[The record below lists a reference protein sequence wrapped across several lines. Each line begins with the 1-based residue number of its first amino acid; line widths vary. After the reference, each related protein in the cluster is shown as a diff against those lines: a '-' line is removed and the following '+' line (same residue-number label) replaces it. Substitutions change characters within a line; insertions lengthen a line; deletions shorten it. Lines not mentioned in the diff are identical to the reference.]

1 MSFTGSSD
9 TGFSLKMDLNEAA
22 GGHDDGFRPTELLA
36 IGTAGCTAMDVIS
49 ILKKKRADVTAFE
62 VRAVVAKAETYP
74 KVFTRMH
81 LIYTVSGHGISLRMR
96 ERAVQLSEEKYCP
109 CIAMFRQVLEPTRE
123 IKRLSKPKHKFLEFP
138 KGRNT
143 APTQPPL

>member
-1 MSFTGSSD
+1 MEAKAVWQGDMSFLGSAN
-9 TGFSLKMDLNEAA
+9 TGFSLKMDSSEVA
-22 GGHDDGFRPTELLA
+22 GGGDGGFPPAGPLA
-36 IGTAGCTAMDVIS
+36 PGTAGCTAMDVIS

-81 LIYTVSGHGISLRMR
+81 LIYVVTGRGIKPEDV

-109 CIAMFRQVLEPTRE
+109 CIAMFRQVLELTRE
-123 IKRLSKPKHKFLEFP
+123 IQIIE
-138 KGRNT
+138 
-143 APTQPPL
+143 AQP

>member
-1 MSFTGSSD
+1 MEAKAIWQGDMSFLGSAD
-9 TGFSLKMDLNEAA
+9 TGFNLKMDSSEIA

-62 VRAVVAKAETYP
+62 VHAVVAKAETYP

-81 LIYTVSGHGISLRMR
+81 LIYKVTGRGIKPDDV
-96 ERAVQLSEEKYCP
+96 ERAIQLSEEKY
-109 CIAMFRQVLEPTRE
+109 
-123 IKRLSKPKHKFLEFP
+123 LSLIHI
-138 KGRNT
+138 
-143 APTQPPL
+143 